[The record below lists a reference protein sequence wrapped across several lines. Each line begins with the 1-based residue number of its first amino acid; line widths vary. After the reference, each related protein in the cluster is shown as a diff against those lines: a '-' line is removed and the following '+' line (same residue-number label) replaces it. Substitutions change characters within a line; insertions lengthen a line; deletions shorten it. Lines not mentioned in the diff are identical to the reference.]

1 MSTTVVLPLVQ
12 QPTATPAQPQQWR
25 PGPFDLPGEL
35 DRSTL
40 DVAFKTVFDQTYTLQ
55 QNVAQAVVPGTRVA
69 SGALKLPAAGVLKAV
84 ATGLSTLSNI
94 VVSIDSALQPT
105 NVWAT
110 AQPSPTV
117 PGAFDIAVYAPT
129 SSSNNT
135 PVLAT
140 GRPIV
145 RWHAYGT

>member
-1 MSTTVVLPLVQ
+1 MATTVIVPRVQ
-12 QPTATPAQPQQWR
+12 QPAASPSQPQQWR
-25 PGPFDLPGEL
+25 PGPFDTPGEL

-69 SGALKLPAAGVLKAV
+69 SGALRLPASGSLKAV
-84 ATGLSTLSNI
+84 ATGLTTLSN
-94 VVSIDSALQPT
+94 VTVSIDSALQPT
-105 NVWAT
+105 NLWPT

-117 PGAFDIAVYAPT
+117 PGAFDVAVFAPT
-129 SSSNNT
+129 SSGNNT

-140 GRPIV
+140 GSPIV